1 MERRKGE
8 SRDFSVGGGIGDGE
22 NEDNGNGKRTKKGIW
37 TKKVGTRKE
46 VQRGKKG
53 EDTKRRAGFLEKKI
67 NHVGTM

>member
-46 VQRGKKG
+46 VQS
-53 EDTKRRAGFLEKKI
+53 
-67 NHVGTM
+67 